1 MLYMLMDTNYPT
13 HICYTQGWADILTL
27 RKRKPSVYWRTQAK
41 RKKLTRTAAK
51 REIPFIFF

>member
-1 MLYMLMDTNYPT
+1 MDTNYPT
-13 HICYTQGWADILTL
+13 HICYTQGRADILTL